1 MKDAVMNAQMEKLKM
16 LDTDKMCRCNDWIKY
31 DAVLTAD
38 DDVAGAK
45 FTIALDGAGVIEF
58 DLISMIPE
66 DAVKGISGEICMRR
80 WQQ

>member
-1 MKDAVMNAQMEKLKM
+1 MCAQLEKLKK

-45 FTIALDGAGVIEF
+45 FTIALDGEGVIEF

-66 DAVKGISGEICMRR
+66 DAVKGIFSAICMRH
-80 WQQ
+80 WQP